1 MPPTILF
8 VPGFW
13 EGPAPFAH
21 VSSLL
26 QSEGYSTQVTA
37 LPSTGTLSPGNPNM
51 RDDIAAVRS
60 VVEKLV
66 DADKEVVM
74 VLHSAG
80 GFLGSNAI
88 DSLGAKARAEKGF
101 KGGVIKLVFLAGA
114 IFPEGFKHSP
124 LPFFTYHV
132 CLSHS
137 FLHLLLEEAKIPETK
152 QRFAHFRRAEP

>member
-1 MPPTILF
+1 
-8 VPGFW
+8 
-13 EGPAPFAH
+13 
-21 VSSLL
+21 
-26 QSEGYSTQVTA
+26 
-37 LPSTGTLSPGNPNM
+37 M

-66 DADKEVVM
+66 DADREVVM

-88 DSLGAKARAEKGF
+88 DSLGAKSRAERGL

-124 LPFFTYHV
+124 LPFLTYDV
-132 CLSHS
+132 CPPHS
-137 FLHLLLEEAKIPETK
+137 FLHLLFRGGENSRNKTK
-152 QRFAHFRRAEP
+152 KFAHFRRAEP